1 MKTLILALG
10 NPILSDDGVAHEVA
24 DRLAKRLASS
34 CLVSDAFCER
44 NNTQSCPE
52 RIQREAVRNTQYDII
67 KSSAATM
74 DIIPKLAGY
83 ERLIVID
90 AVQLGSAPLGTVHHF
105 TLSDLAS
112 TVRPSSPHDINFATA
127 FQMAGKWGYH
137 IPADIRIYGIEAKE
151 LSKFS
156 QGCTP
161 QITQK
166 LDEIVEHIL
175 SDLVEN

>member
-24 DRLAKRLASS
+24 DRLAEPLQAEG
-34 CLVSDAFCER
+34 A
-44 NNTQSCPE
+44 
-52 RIQREAVRNTQYDII
+52 QYDII

-127 FQMAGKWGYH
+127 FQMAGQWGYH